1 MTNASNGKTIAFLLT
16 NGVEEA
22 ELAEPRKALEAA
34 GAKCSIVSPSENE
47 IQAMNHHEKGS
58 KFKVDI
64 SLAEANPADYDALV
78 LPGGVANP
86 DELRTVSK
94 AVQFV
99 QAFVHE
105 NKPIA
110 AICHGPWMLVE
121 ADAVHG
127 HTLTS
132 WPSLATDIRNAGG
145 KWIDREVV
153 RDGEITTSR
162 KPSDIPAFNRA
173 VIDAFGLSSKL

>member
-1 MTNASNGKTIAFLLT
+1 MANPSNKKTIAFLLT

-34 GAKCSIVSPSENE
+34 GAKAVIVSPVTPE

-58 KFKVDI
+58 RFKVDVL
-64 SLAEANPADYDALV
+64 LANANPADYDALI

-86 DELRTVSK
+86 DELRTVEK

-99 QAFVHE
+99 KNFVE
-105 NKPIA
+105 TNKPIA
-110 AICHGPWMLVE
+110 AICHGPWMLIE
-121 ADAVHG
+121 ANAVRG

-145 KWIDREVV
+145 KWIDQEVV
-153 RDGEITTSR
+153 RDGQITTSR

-173 VIDAFGLSSKL
+173 VIEAFGLG